1 LLDEALEAFWN
12 MEEDGCPPDEFSCNV
27 IDRGFL
33 RHRDDSRAVLEDSM
47 QFRQLLCSYL
57 VYKKAFQLGY
67 EFYAIVCKKSLK
79 KTWCVFRLLLW
90 WFILQGLIE
99 LIINHRHVGI
109 LLLKHGLPSTSIIGA
124 FRGTFKYHL
133 VPISISR

>member
-1 LLDEALEAFWN
+1 
-12 MEEDGCPPDEFSCNV
+12 MEEDGCPPDEFSCNA
-27 IDRGFL
+27 INRGFL

-57 VYKKAFQLGY
+57 VYKKAFQLEG
-67 EFYAIVCKKSLK
+67 
-79 KTWCVFRLLLW
+79 
-90 WFILQGLIE
+90 
-99 LIINHRHVGI
+99 HVGI

-124 FRGTFKYHL
+124 FRGTFKNHL